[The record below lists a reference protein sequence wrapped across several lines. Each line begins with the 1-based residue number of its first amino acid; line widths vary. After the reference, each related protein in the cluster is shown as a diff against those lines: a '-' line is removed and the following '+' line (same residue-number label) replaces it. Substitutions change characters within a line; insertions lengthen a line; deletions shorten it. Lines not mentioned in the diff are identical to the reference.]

1 MARIS
6 TYAQDNTPKLSD
18 KLIGSEVDNENQTK
32 NYTIADILSL
42 VPIPDTSPYIVVCTP
57 SGGTVST
64 QPNDTVYLN
73 WSGDSG
79 VFSYKLPLAS
89 AIPYRQIM
97 IVSDSIIS
105 ASKSVNVITEV
116 GDLIDG
122 TTSYMLDTPYSGISI
137 WSDGSQWIITQI
149 KA

>member
-1 MARIS
+1 MAKIS
-6 TYAQDNTPKLSD
+6 TYPTDTTVSIKD
-18 KLIGSEVDNENQTK
+18 MLIGTDNGSENATK
-32 NYTIADILSL
+32 NYKISDILAL
-42 VPIPDTSPYIVVCTP
+42 VPVPDISPFIVVCTP
-57 SGGTVST
+57 AGGTVST

-79 VFSYKLPLAS
+79 VFAYKLPLAS

-105 ASKSVNVITEV
+105 ASKSVNVITEA
-116 GDLIDG
+116 GDFIDG
-122 TTSYMLDTPYSGISI
+122 TTSYMLGTPYSGISI